1 MWSTIHMIYVE
12 DGIVKGLYRGMTVNF
27 LRSVP
32 FVAVSFTSYEI
43 MKQMLDLD
51 TGTKV

>member
-1 MWSTIHMIYVE
+1 MWSTIKMIYIE

-27 LRSVP
+27 LRAVP
-32 FVAVSFTSYEI
+32 FVAVGFATYEM
-43 MKQMLDLD
+43 MKQMLNLD